1 MKRINIISETI
12 YKGQQKLVNQGAFI
26 NFSDLINDIFACNGL
41 TCACNGNNLQKSDY
55 FIRKSALIYS
65 RKKPG
70 ANWTSLEKIVKDV
83 YNCCAGTTLCPSKKE
98 QWWITTDVIRPRK
111 TIETIN
117 FTNIIIKVL
126 TCCELL
132 DCCGPVVPPGPP
144 YNFDI
149 TANWSL
155 VGSGVTDQIT
165 FEDWLTNDLGATSVV
180 ISSFDLT
187 GNRLKA
193 DIIVNGVTV
202 LNLTNKN
209 VTLVEKIGG
218 FNSSLTQIRLDNNQ
232 IVTFNPLI
240 PLPSTVT
247 QIRLNNNQIVTFS
260 PSIAL
265 PSSLTQLRLNNNQIV
280 TFNPLVALPSGL
292 LTILLNSNN
301 ITTFNP
307 TIALPNSLTFLNLSD
322 NNITTFNPTIALP
335 SSLQTLNLDN
345 NNIVTFNPSIALPNS
360 VKYLYLINNQII
372 TFNPTIALPTNLLEL
387 RLDSNNIVTFNP
399 SIILPT
405 GLINLNLS
413 SNQMTTA
420 GYTSSEPWANAQ
432 TAFSSTCTTFFPA
445 NSNSITGTNLE
456 TILLTKN
463 CTIIP

>member
-1 MKRINIISETI
+1 MKKINIISEAI
-12 YKGQQKLVNQGAFI
+12 YKGQIKQVNQGSFVNLTNI
-26 NFSDLINDIFACNGL
+26 VNDIF
-41 TCACNGNNLQKSDY
+41 TCFSIPCCENKADF
-55 FIRKSALIYS
+55 FIRKTYLLRG

-70 ANWTSLEKIVKDV
+70 PNWRSLNELILDV
-83 YNCCAGTTLCPSKKE
+83 YNCCANTTLCSSTQE
-98 QWWITTDVIRPRK
+98 QWWITTDVIRPK
-111 TIETIN
+111 QTIETIN

-132 DCCGPVVPPGPP
+132 DCCGPVVPPGPL

-149 TANWSL
+149 TADWRL
-155 VGSGVTDQIT
+155 VGTVPVSDQAT

-265 PSSLTQLRLNNNQIV
+265 PSSLTELRLDNNQIV

-292 LTILLNSNN
+292 LVILLTNNN

-307 TIALPNSLTFLNLSD
+307 TIALPNSLTFLNL
-322 NNITTFNPTIALP
+322 
-335 SSLQTLNLDN
+335 DN

-360 VKYLYLINNQII
+360 LTFLNLINNQII

-387 RLDSNNIVTFNP
+387 RLDNNNIVIFNP

-405 GLINLNLS
+405 GLINLGLS

-432 TAFSSTCTTFFPA
+432 TAFSPTCTTFFPG

>member
-1 MKRINIISETI
+1 MKKINIISEAI
-12 YKGQQKLVNQGAFI
+12 YKGQIKQVNQGSFVNLTNI
-26 NFSDLINDIFACNGL
+26 VNDIF
-41 TCACNGNNLQKSDY
+41 TCFSIPCCENKADF
-55 FIRKSALIYS
+55 FIRKTYLLRG

-70 ANWTSLEKIVKDV
+70 PNWRSLNELILDV
-83 YNCCAGTTLCPSKKE
+83 YNCCANTTLCSSTQE
-98 QWWITTDVIRPRK
+98 QWWITTDVIRPK
-111 TIETIN
+111 QTIETIN

-132 DCCGPVVPPGPP
+132 DCCGPVVPPGPL

-149 TANWSL
+149 TADWRL
-155 VGSGVTDQIT
+155 VGTVPVSDQAT

-265 PSSLTQLRLNNNQIV
+265 PSSLTELRLDNNQIV

-292 LTILLNSNN
+292 LVILLTNNN

-307 TIALPNSLTFLNLSD
+307 TIALPNSLTFLNLD
-322 NNITTFNPTIALP
+322 NNNITTFNPTIALP
-335 SSLQTLNLDN
+335 NSLTFLN
-345 NNIVTFNPSIALPNS
+345 
-360 VKYLYLINNQII
+360 LINNQII

-387 RLDSNNIVTFNP
+387 RLDNNNIVIFNP

-405 GLINLNLS
+405 GLINLGLS

-432 TAFSSTCTTFFPA
+432 TAFSPTCTTFFPG

>member
-1 MKRINIISETI
+1 MKNVLILSETI
-12 YKGQQKLVNQGAFI
+12 YKGRHKLVNQGSFV
-26 NFSDLINDIFACNGL
+26 NFSDLINDIFACDGL
-41 TCACNGNNLQKSDY
+41 TCACNGNNLQKSDI

-83 YNCCAGTTLCPSKKE
+83 YNCCAGTSLCPGKKN

-111 TIETIN
+111 TVETIN
-117 FTNIIIKVL
+117 FTNIIIKAL

-132 DCCGPVVPPGPP
+132 DCCAPVSSP

-149 TANWSL
+149 TADWSL
-155 VGSGVTDQIT
+155 VGSTPVTNQAS
-165 FEDWLTNDLGATSVV
+165 FEDWLINDLGATSVV
-180 ISSFDLT
+180 ITSFDLT

-193 DIIVNGVTV
+193 DIIVNGVGV

-218 FNSSLTQIRLDNNQ
+218 FNSSLTQIRLNDNN
-232 IVTFNPLI
+232 IVTFNPSI
-240 PLPSTVT
+240 PLPASVT
-247 QIRLNNNQIVTFS
+247 QLRLQNNQIVTFS

-265 PSSLTQLRLNNNQIV
+265 PNSLQSLVLDNNQIV
-280 TFNPLVALPSGL
+280 
-292 LTILLNSNN
+292 
-301 ITTFNP
+301 TFNP
-307 TIALPNSLTFLNLSD
+307 TIALPNSL
-322 NNITTFNPTIALP
+322 
-335 SSLQTLNLDN
+335 Q
-345 NNIVTFNPSIALPNS
+345 
-360 VKYLYLINNQII
+360 YLYLINNQII

-387 RLDSNNIVTFNP
+387 RLDNNNIVTFNP

-405 GLINLNLS
+405 GLSNLGLS

-432 TAFSSTCTTFFPA
+432 PAFSPNCSTFFPG

>member
-1 MKRINIISETI
+1 MKKINIISETI
-12 YKGQQKLVNQGAFI
+12 YKGQHKLVNQGAFV
-26 NFSDLINDIFACNGL
+26 NMSKLISDIFACFNIP
-41 TCACNGNNLQKSDY
+41 CCDKQADY
-55 FIRKSALIYS
+55 FVRKSALIYS

-70 ANWTSLEKIVKDV
+70 ANWQSLNKLVLDV
-83 YNCCAGTTLCPSKKE
+83 YNCCANTTLCSNNQS
-98 QWWITTDVIRPRK
+98 QWWITTDVIRPK
-111 TIETIN
+111 QTIETIN

-132 DCCGPVVPPGPP
+132 DCCAPVVPPGPP

-155 VGSGVTDQIT
+155 VGAGVTDQIT
-165 FEDWLTNDLGATSVV
+165 FENWLTSIGATSVV
-180 ISSFDLT
+180 INYFNLN
-187 GNRLKA
+187 GNRLQA
-193 DIIVNGVTV
+193 DIIVDGLGT
-202 LNLTNKN
+202 LNLSNKN

-265 PSSLTQLRLNNNQIV
+265 PSNLTQLRLDFNQIV

-292 LTILLNSNN
+292 LTILLNNN
-301 ITTFNP
+301 SITTFNP
-307 TIALPNSLTFLNLSD
+307 TIALPNSLTFLNL
-322 NNITTFNPTIALP
+322 NNNSITSFNPTIALP
-335 SSLQTLNLDN
+335 SSLQTLSLNDN
-345 NNIVTFNPSIALPNS
+345 TIVTFNPSIALPNS
-360 VKYLYLINNQII
+360 VKYLNLINNNIV

-387 RLDSNNIVTFNP
+387 RLDSNDIVTFNP

-405 GLINLNLS
+405 SLINLNLS

-420 GYTSSEPWANAQ
+420 GYTASEPWANAQ
-432 TAFSSTCTTFFPA
+432 TAFSSTCTTFFPG
-445 NSNSITGTNLE
+445 NPNSITGTNLE

-463 CTIIP
+463 CTIIS

>member
-1 MKRINIISETI
+1 MKKINIISETI
-12 YKGQQKLVNQGAFI
+12 YKGQHKLVNQGAFI
-26 NFSDLINDIFACNGL
+26 NMSKLISDIFACFNIP
-41 TCACNGNNLQKSDY
+41 CCDKQADY
-55 FIRKSALIYS
+55 FVRKSALIYS

-70 ANWTSLEKIVKDV
+70 ANWQSLNKLVLDV
-83 YNCCAGTTLCPSKKE
+83 YNCCANTTLCSNNQS
-98 QWWITTDVIRPRK
+98 QWWITTDVIRPK
-111 TIETIN
+111 QTIETIN

-155 VGSGVTDQIT
+155 VGAGVTDQIT
-165 FEDWLTNDLGATSVV
+165 FENWLTSVGATSVV
-180 ISSFDLT
+180 INYFNLN
-187 GNRLKA
+187 GNRLQA
-193 DIIVNGVTV
+193 DIIVDGLGT
-202 LNLTNKN
+202 LNLSNKN

-218 FNSSLTQIRLDNNQ
+218 FNSSL
-232 IVTFNPLI
+232 
-240 PLPSTVT
+240 T

-265 PSSLTQLRLNNNQIV
+265 PSSLTQLRLDFNQIV

-292 LTILLNSNN
+292 LTILLNNNN

-307 TIALPNSLTFLNLSD
+307 TIALPNSLTFLNL
-322 NNITTFNPTIALP
+322 NNNSITSFNPTIALP
-335 SSLQTLNLDN
+335 SNLQTLSLN
-345 NNIVTFNPSIALPNS
+345 NNTIVTFNPTIALPNS
-360 VKYLYLINNQII
+360 VKYLNLINNNIV

-387 RLDSNNIVTFNP
+387 RLENNDIVTFNP

-405 GLINLNLS
+405 SLINLNLS
-413 SNQMTTA
+413 ANQMTTA
-420 GYTSSEPWANAQ
+420 GFTSSEPWANAQ
-432 TAFSSTCTTFFPA
+432 TAFSSTCTTFFPG
-445 NSNSITGTNLE
+445 NPNLITGTNLE

>member
-1 MKRINIISETI
+1 MKNILILSEAI
-12 YKGQQKLVNQGAFI
+12 YKGRIKQVNQGSFVNLTNI
-26 NFSDLINDIFACNGL
+26 VNDIF
-41 TCACNGNNLQKSDY
+41 TCFNIPCCDKQADY
-55 FIRKSALIYS
+55 FIRKSALIYG

-70 ANWTSLEKIVKDV
+70 PNWRSLNKLVLDV
-83 YNCCAGTTLCPSKKE
+83 YNCCAGTTLCSSTQE
-98 QWWITTDVIRPRK
+98 QWWITTDVIRPK
-111 TIETIN
+111 QTIETIN

-132 DCCGPVVPPGPP
+132 DCCAPVSSP

-149 TANWSL
+149 TADWSL
-155 VGSGVTDQIT
+155 VGTTPVTNQAS
-165 FEDWLTNDLGATSVV
+165 FEDWLINDLGATSVV
-180 ISSFDLT
+180 ITSFDLT

-193 DIIVNGVTV
+193 DIIVNGVGV
-202 LNLTNKN
+202 LNLPNKN

-218 FNSSLTQIRLDNNQ
+218 FNSSLTQIRLNDNN
-232 IVTFNPLI
+232 IVTFNPSI
-240 PLPSTVT
+240 PLPASVT
-247 QIRLNNNQIVTFS
+247 QLRLQNNQIVTFS

-265 PSSLTQLRLNNNQIV
+265 PSSLTLFRLDNNQIV
-280 TFNPLVALPSGL
+280 TFNPLTALPSGL
-292 LTILLNSNN
+292 LTILLNDNN
-301 ITTFNP
+301 IVTFNP
-307 TIALPNSLTFLNLSD
+307 TIALPSSLQTLNLNN

-335 SSLQTLNLDN
+335 SSLQSLLLNDN
-345 NNIVTFNPSIALPNS
+345 NITTFNPSIALPNS

-387 RLDSNNIVTFNP
+387 RLDNNNIVTFNP

-405 GLINLNLS
+405 GLSNLGLS

-432 TAFSSTCTTFFPA
+432 PAFSPNCSTFFPG

>member
-1 MKRINIISETI
+1 MKNILILSEAI
-12 YKGQQKLVNQGAFI
+12 YKGRIKQVNQGSFVNLTNI
-26 NFSDLINDIFACNGL
+26 VNDIF
-41 TCACNGNNLQKSDY
+41 TCFNIPCCENKADF
-55 FIRKSALIYS
+55 FIRKAYLFRG

-70 ANWTSLEKIVKDV
+70 PNWRSLNKLVLDV
-83 YNCCAGTTLCPSKKE
+83 YNCCAGTTLCSSTQE
-98 QWWITTDVIRPRK
+98 QWWITTDVIRPK
-111 TIETIN
+111 QTIETIN

-132 DCCGPVVPPGPP
+132 DCCGPVGPL

-149 TANWSL
+149 TANWAS
-155 VGSGVTDQIT
+155 VGAGVTNQTT
-165 FEDWLTNDLGATSVV
+165 FENWLTSMGATSIVV
-180 ISSFDLT
+180 NYFNLT

-193 DIIVNGVTV
+193 DIIVNGVGI

-218 FNSSLTQIRLDNNQ
+218 FNSSLTQIRLDSNQIVTFNPSIPLPASVTQLRLQNNQ
-232 IVTFNPLI
+232 IVTFNP
-240 PLPSTVT
+240 T
-247 QIRLNNNQIVTFS
+247 
-260 PSIAL
+260 IAL
-265 PSSLTQLRLNNNQIV
+265 PSSLQTLNLNN
-280 TFNPLVALPSGL
+280 
-292 LTILLNSNN
+292 
-301 ITTFNP
+301 
-307 TIALPNSLTFLNLSD
+307 

-335 SSLQTLNLDN
+335 SSLQSLLLND
-345 NNIVTFNPSIALPNS
+345 
-360 VKYLYLINNQII
+360 NQII

-387 RLDSNNIVTFNP
+387 RLDNNNIVTFNP

-432 TAFSSTCTTFFPA
+432 PAFSPNCTTFFSG

>member
-1 MKRINIISETI
+1 MKKINILSEAI
-12 YKGQQKLVNQGAFI
+12 YKGQIKQVNQGSFVNLTNI
-26 NFSDLINDIFACNGL
+26 VNDIF
-41 TCACNGNNLQKSDY
+41 TCFGIPCCEKKADF
-55 FIRKSALIYS
+55 FIRKTYLLRG

-70 ANWTSLEKIVKDV
+70 PNWRSLNELILDV
-83 YNCCAGTTLCPSKKE
+83 YNCCANTTLCSSTQE
-98 QWWITTDVIRPRK
+98 QWWITTDVIRPK
-111 TIETIN
+111 QTIETIN

-155 VGSGVTDQIT
+155 VGTVPVSDQTT

-187 GNRLKA
+187 GNRLQA

-387 RLDSNNIVTFNP
+387 RLDNNNIVIFNP

-405 GLINLNLS
+405 SLINLNLS

-432 TAFSSTCTTFFPA
+432 TAFSSSCTTFFSA

>member
-1 MKRINIISETI
+1 LKKINIISEAI
-12 YKGQQKLVNQGAFI
+12 YKGQIKQVNQGSFVNLTNI
-26 NFSDLINDIFACNGL
+26 VNDIF
-41 TCACNGNNLQKSDY
+41 TCFGIPCCENKADF
-55 FIRKSALIYS
+55 FIRKTYLLRG

-70 ANWTSLEKIVKDV
+70 PNWRSLNKLILDV
-83 YNCCAGTTLCPSKKE
+83 YNCCANTTLCSSTQE
-98 QWWITTDVIRPRK
+98 QWWITTDVIRPK
-111 TIETIN
+111 QTIETIN

-149 TANWSL
+149 TADWRL

-165 FEDWLTNDLGATSVV
+165 FENWLTSIGATSIVV
-180 ISSFDLT
+180 NYFNLT

-193 DIIVNGVTV
+193 DITVAGVVT
-202 LNLTNKN
+202 LNLASKN

-218 FNSSLTQIRLDNNQ
+218 FNSSLK
-232 IVTFNPLI
+232 
-240 PLPSTVT
+240 

-265 PSSLTQLRLNNNQIV
+265 PSSLTHLRLDSNQIV

-292 LTILLNSNN
+292 LVILLNSNN
-301 ITTFNP
+301 IITFNP
-307 TIALPNSLTFLNLSD
+307 TIALPNSLTFLNLTN

-335 SSLQTLNLDN
+335 SNLQTLNLDN

-387 RLDSNNIVTFNP
+387 RLENNDIVTFNP

-405 GLINLNLS
+405 SLINLNLS

-420 GYTSSEPWANAQ
+420 GFTSSEPWANAQ
-432 TAFSSTCTTFFPA
+432 TAFSSTCTTFFPG
-445 NSNSITGTNLE
+445 NPNLITGTNLE